1 MHPHRTHPNRRQ
13 AMLTLIATTLLPAC
27 GGGGTEIAGVST
39 GGTGSFTNGVIVGL
53 GSVIVNGIRYDDTV
67 AQVTID
73 GIPSSPSALQL
84 GMVVRIQG
92 SAVTPATTPGGLA
105 TAKATR
111 IAYASEWKGQASLV
125 NVGGGTFALLGQT
138 VRVLGTTIFSEGVFD
153 GSLEGRYVEVYGFIN
168 ANDGSLQ
175 ASRIE
180 IKSSAPERLRLS
192 GIVTGLTHNTF
203 LLGSALINHA
213 SASQTN
219 GLQNGQLV
227 RVELLSTPQDGSW
240 IGTEIKTDNDSSA
253 LEDDDEAEIEGAITA
268 FTSTTRFNVNGIAVN
283 ASRITP
289 PNGLALGVRVEVK
302 GAISGGVV
310 IATQIEVKSDE
321 EVEAQPFKFHGAIS
335 ALDTANKTFQVRG
348 YAVRYGAQ
356 TVFDFSQAIWAN
368 GLNVEVK
375 AVLDHTG
382 QLLATEIEEEH

>member
-13 AMLTLIATTLLPAC
+13 TLFALIGTTLLPAC
-27 GGGGTEIAGVST
+27 GGGGSDIAGVST

-67 AQVTID
+67 ANITID
-73 GIPSSPSALQL
+73 GRTSNAAALQL

-111 IAYASEWKGQASLV
+111 IAYGSEWKGQASQV
-125 NVGGGTFALLGQT
+125 NVGDSTFTLLGQT

-168 ANDGSLQ
+168 TNDGSLQ

-192 GIVTGLTHNTF
+192 GIVTGLTNTTF
-203 LLGSALINHA
+203 LLGNALISHA
-213 SASQTN
+213 SASQPN
-219 GLQNGQLV
+219 GLQDGQLV
-227 RVELLSTPQDGSW
+227 RAELLTTPQGGAW
-240 IGTEIKTDNDSSA
+240 IGTEIKTDSDSGA
-253 LEDDDEAEIEGAITA
+253 LEDDDEAEIEGAITS
-268 FTSTTRFNVNGIAVN
+268 FTSTTLFSVNGIAVN

-302 GAISGGVV
+302 GSISGGVV
-310 IATQIEVKSDE
+310 FATQIETKSDD
-321 EVEAQPFKFHGAIS
+321 EVETRPFKFHGAVS
-335 ALDTANKTFQVRG
+335 ALDTSSKTFQVRG
-348 YAVRYGAQ
+348 YAVRYDAQ
-356 TVFDFSQAIWAN
+356 TDFDLSNALWAN

-375 AVLDHTG
+375 AVLERTG
-382 QLLATEIEEEH
+382 LLLATEIEVDD